1 MKKSYRPG
9 VYSRYDIISRP
20 HSRQDCYAFYCGAAV
35 LQQGKHLPAGGV
47 VQLSSLGQVREYF
60 SEQGAGKDFC
70 EVCRVLLEGG
80 AAGVYAVPITIDGR
94 KPTTEE
100 YTDAIGRLCEI
111 KRSGVMMCG
120 SCEEE
125 VLQLLCR
132 KVQEA
137 SEQQRERIGVGAIL
151 PEKALAAAKQ
161 MNSERMV
168 LCAQSVK
175 DSRLAAAAAIA
186 AMLATAEPDESFC
199 GAELGLE
206 TVDSLSEEQVEQFL
220 GGGVTALEENAG
232 RVECIRCVT
241 TRTMTAGEA
250 DRTFASVNT
259 VLMID
264 DIIRSVRE
272 RLEGMLRGT
281 GRRLGP
287 DSISSQVAVVLDEKK
302 QQGVLVDFEPPVV
315 YPEESDPTVCVVEL
329 EFHLAAVLSQIY
341 LTAHITV

>member
-47 VQLSSLGQVREYF
+47 VQLSSLAQLREYF

-111 KRSGVMMCG
+111 KRSGVMLCG

-137 SEQQRERIGVGAIL
+137 SENQKERIGVGAIL

-168 LCAQSVK
+168 LCAQSAK

-186 AMLATAEPDESFC
+186 AMLATADICPDCLRRGIGASCGGARTEPKAC
-199 GAELGLE
+199 GLCPRRGGLFQNAACGGRYC
-206 TVDSLSEEQVEQFL
+206 DSE
-220 GGGVTALEENAG
+220 GNTP
-232 RVECIRCVT
+232 
-241 TRTMTAGEA
+241 
-250 DRTFASVNT
+250 DRRQRPASVCYGAG
-259 VLMID
+259 
-264 DIIRSVRE
+264 S
-272 RLEGMLRGT
+272 GF
-281 GRRLGP
+281 GRRTDRG
-287 DSISSQVAVVLDEKK
+287 SGS
-302 QQGVLVDFEPPVV
+302 GV
-315 YPEESDPTVCVVEL
+315 
-329 EFHLAAVLSQIY
+329 Q
-341 LTAHITV
+341 

>member
-1 MKKSYRPG
+1 
-9 VYSRYDIISRP
+9 
-20 HSRQDCYAFYCGAAV
+20 
-35 LQQGKHLPAGGV
+35 
-47 VQLSSLGQVREYF
+47 
-60 SEQGAGKDFC
+60 
-70 EVCRVLLEGG
+70 
-80 AAGVYAVPITIDGR
+80 
-94 KPTTEE
+94 
-100 YTDAIGRLCEI
+100 
-111 KRSGVMMCG
+111 
-120 SCEEE
+120 
-125 VLQLLCR
+125 
-132 KVQEA
+132 
-137 SEQQRERIGVGAIL
+137 
-151 PEKALAAAKQ
+151 
-161 MNSERMV
+161 
-168 LCAQSVK
+168 
-175 DSRLAAAAAIA
+175 
-186 AMLATAEPDESFC
+186 MLATAEPDESFC

-315 YPEESDPTVCVVEL
+315 YAEESDPTVCVVEL

>member
-47 VQLSSLGQVREYF
+47 VQLRSLTELKEYF

-70 EVCRVLLEGG
+70 EVCRALLEGG

-94 KPTTEE
+94 EPTTEE
-100 YTDAIGRLCEI
+100 YADAIQKLCEI
-111 KRSGVMMCG
+111 KRSGVMLCG

-125 VLQLLCR
+125 VLQLLCQ

-137 SEQQRERIGVGAIL
+137 SEQQRERIGVGAVSL
-151 PEKALAAAKQ
+151 ERAVELAKR

-168 LCAQSVK
+168 LCAQS
-175 DSRLAAAAAIA
+175 SQGSALMTAAAVAAI
-186 AMLATAEPDESFC
+186 LATAEPDESFC
-199 GAELGLE
+199 GARIGLE
-206 TVDSLSEEQVEQFL
+206 TVDGLSEEQVEQLL
-220 GGGVTALEENAG
+220 GGGVTALEENGGA
-232 RVECIRCVT
+232 VECIRCVT
-241 TRTMTAGEA
+241 TRTMTAGEE

-264 DIIRSVRE
+264 DIIRSVRK
-272 RLEGMLRGT
+272 RLEGMLRGR
-281 GRRLGP
+281 GVKFSP

-302 QQGVLVDFEPPVV
+302 QQGMLVDFQPPVV

-329 EFHLAAVLSQIY
+329 EFHLATVLSQIY
-341 LTAHITV
+341 LTAHITI